1 MKRHDGGPARQRGG
15 FDEADTARATVSDD
29 GTLTSWNEGAR
40 RLLGHPSPDVVGR
53 PAAELLAD
61 PGRATDAEARR
72 ARTRLTRWHGTVALR
87 HRDGHEVPVPLL
99 AHRRR
104 PEGDWLLVTAAPHA
118 EQPSES
124 WNDALMQ
131 WAYTQSPCPMAIYDA
146 DMRLRKVNAEM
157 ARVTGLP
164 ESEIR
169 GLRLSEIK
177 GKLQSEQLEAAMHHV
192 LTTGEPRE
200 VETYLR
206 TGSGEIKEQAWSTR
220 FAPLQARDGRV
231 YAVCMAA
238 HDITDQYLARQ
249 RLLLLSAA
257 SERIGSTLDIDHT
270 AQELADVCVP
280 RLADYASIDLLD
292 RLTQEEEL
300 PSGPLADPV
309 VLRRTAR
316 QSIYEGCPESVV
328 PVGKV
333 DTYPQVSPMAECLV
347 AGHPIIHT
355 STDPSIAEWGALK
368 PERAGTI
375 RRFGVH
381 SIMSVPIRARGTTLG
396 VAVFARHR
404 TPEAFTQDDVVLAEE
419 ITTRAAV
426 CVDNARRFTRERNTA
441 LALQRSLLP
450 QTLPQPPAVEVASRY
465 LPAGPYA
472 GAGGDWFDVIP
483 LSGARVALV
492 VGDVVGHGIQAS
504 ATMGRLRTAVRTLAD
519 VDLPPDELL
528 THLDDLVIHLAAETG
543 AEEATGD
550 VGATCL
556 YAVYDPVSHRC
567 SLAAAGH
574 PAPALTRPDGSV
586 EFLPVPPGP
595 PLGVGGLPFEAM
607 ETELPENA
615 VLALY
620 TNGLMGEWDRDVD
633 EGRLLLADALA
644 HPCGSLSGTCD
655 AVLRTLL
662 PGEGVLDDVA
672 LLLART
678 RTLDTAH
685 VATWD
690 VPADPAWVARSR
702 RDVTERLT
710 EWGLDEAV
718 FTTELVVSELVTNA
732 IRHAVPPIQ
741 LRLIHD
747 HSLICEVTDSS
758 STAPH
763 MRRARTFDEGG
774 RGLLLVARLS
784 QRWGSRQTAEGKT
797 IWSEQT
803 LPVGLPGGLLGLD
816 QLG

>member
-1 MKRHDGGPARQRGG
+1 
-15 FDEADTARATVSDD
+15 
-29 GTLTSWNEGAR
+29 
-40 RLLGHPSPDVVGR
+40 
-53 PAAELLAD
+53 
-61 PGRATDAEARR
+61 
-72 ARTRLTRWHGTVALR
+72 
-87 HRDGHEVPVPLL
+87 
-99 AHRRR
+99 
-104 PEGDWLLVTAAPHA
+104 
-118 EQPSES
+118 
-124 WNDALMQ
+124 
-131 WAYTQSPCPMAIYDA
+131 
-146 DMRLRKVNAEM
+146 
-157 ARVTGLP
+157 
-164 ESEIR
+164 
-169 GLRLSEIK
+169 
-177 GKLQSEQLEAAMHHV
+177 
-192 LTTGEPRE
+192 
-200 VETYLR
+200 
-206 TGSGEIKEQAWSTR
+206 
-220 FAPLQARDGRV
+220 
-231 YAVCMAA
+231 
-238 HDITDQYLARQ
+238 
-249 RLLLLSAA
+249 
-257 SERIGSTLDIDHT
+257 
-270 AQELADVCVP
+270 
-280 RLADYASIDLLD
+280 
-292 RLTQEEEL
+292 
-300 PSGPLADPV
+300 
-309 VLRRTAR
+309 
-316 QSIYEGCPESVV
+316 
-328 PVGKV
+328 
-333 DTYPQVSPMAECLV
+333 
-347 AGHPIIHT
+347 
-355 STDPSIAEWGALK
+355 
-368 PERAGTI
+368 
-375 RRFGVH
+375 
-381 SIMSVPIRARGTTLG
+381 SVPIRARGTTLG

-574 PAPALTRPDGSV
+574 PAPALARPDGSV

-607 ETELPENA
+607 ETELPEDA

-678 RTLDTAH
+678 RALDAAH

-702 RDVTERLT
+702 RNVTQRLT

-732 IRHAVPPIQ
+732 IRHAVPPIH

-803 LPVGLPGGLLGLD
+803 LPVGLPGELLDLD
-816 QLG
+816 RLD

>member
-1 MKRHDGGPARQRGG
+1 MKGHDGGSARERGG
-15 FDEADTARATVSDD
+15 FDEVDTARATVGED

-40 RLLGHPSPDVVGR
+40 RLLGYRPAEVVGR

-61 PGRATDAEARR
+61 PGRTWAAEAHH
-72 ARTRLTRWHGTVALR
+72 ARTRLTRWHGTVPLR

-104 PEGDWLLVTAAPHA
+104 PEGDWLLVSAVPRA
-118 EQPSES
+118 ERPPDS
-124 WNDALMQ
+124 WNDALMR
-131 WAYTQSPCPMAIYDA
+131 WAYTQSPCPMAIYDT
-146 DMRLRKVNAEM
+146 DLRLRTVNAQM
-157 ARVTGLP
+157 ADVIGLP
-164 ESEIR
+164 EAEIR
-169 GLRLSEIK
+169 GLRLSEV
-177 GKLQSEQLEAAMHHV
+177 GGRLRSERLEAVMHQV

-200 VETYLR
+200 VETYPR
-206 TGSGEIKEQAWSTR
+206 TGGEGEEHAWSAR
-220 FAPLQARDGRV
+220 FAPLTASDGQV

-249 RLLLLSAA
+249 RLLLLSTAGD
-257 SERIGSTLDIDHT
+257 RIGSTLDIDRT

-280 RLADYASIDLLD
+280 RLGDYVSIDLLD
-292 RLTQEEEL
+292 RLTRDEEL
-300 PSGPLADPV
+300 PSGPLSGPV
-309 VLRRTAR
+309 VLRRAAQ
-316 QSIYEGCPESVV
+316 QSVFGGCPESVV
-328 PVGKV
+328 PLGRV
-333 DTYPQVSPMAECLV
+333 DSYPEISPMVECLV
-347 AGHPIIHT
+347 AERPLIYAA
-355 STDPSIAEWGALK
+355 TDPAIVKWGALK
-368 PERAGTI
+368 PARARTI

-396 VAVFARHR
+396 VAVFARHH
-404 TPEAFTQDDVVLAEE
+404 TPEPFTHDDVVLAEE

-426 CVDNARRFTRERNTA
+426 CVDNARRFTRERDTA

-450 QTLPQPPAVEVASRY
+450 RTLPQPPAVEVASRY

-556 YAVYDPVSHRC
+556 YAVYDPVSHHC

-574 PAPALTRPDGSV
+574 PAPALARPDGDV
-586 EFLPVPPGP
+586 EFLPVPTGP
-595 PLGVGGLPFEAM
+595 PLGVGGLPFETM
-607 ETELPENA
+607 ETELPEDA

-633 EGRLLLADALA
+633 EGRLLLAGALA
-644 HPCGSLSGTCD
+644 HPGRSLDRTCD
-655 AVLRTLL
+655 SVLRTLL
-662 PGEGVLDDVA
+662 PGEGALDDVA

-678 RTLDTAH
+678 RTLGAAH

-702 RDVTERLT
+702 RNVTERLT
-710 EWGLDEAV
+710 EWGLAEAV
-718 FTTELVVSELVTNA
+718 FTTELVVSELITNA

-747 HSLICEVTDSS
+747 HSLICEVSDSS

-803 LPVGLPGGLLGLD
+803 LPVGLPAGLSAGLPDLG
-816 QLG
+816 